1 MKATVGD
8 LIHYNGYGGEPPCC
22 GIVSSIKDKYM
33 AIITWPF
40 PDGDGEVI
48 SEIDIEEVYTGQND
62 FLTVLKKRAKA
73 NA

>member
-8 LIHYNGYGGEPPCC
+8 LIHYNGDGGEPPCY

-40 PDGDGEVI
+40 PDGDGEVT
-48 SEIDIEEVYTGQND
+48 SEIDIKEVYTGQNI
-62 FLTVLKKRAKA
+62 FLTVLKKEG
-73 NA
+73 